1 MHDRLEW
8 LSSTVPDWSPWLL
21 SLLLFL
27 PFLGTLLLVP
37 LLVIRL
43 PADYF
48 TRRRRQ
54 PLLWGARHPVPRFL
68 VRLLKNL
75 LGLIVILMGITML
88 VLPGQGLLSIVLGF
102 LLLEFPGKFRAERWL
117 ISRPPVLRTVNWMR
131 AKRGREPI
139 RI

>member
-1 MHDRLEW
+1 MHDRFEW